1 MSVKSAVAR
10 ALENFDPEN
19 PFHVALKKYGEYNYV
34 RVIERANEYY
44 RDSIEAGKP
53 IIDIAEAVKQK
64 ALEFFA
70 DDRYMRG
77 MQLEDDLGL

>member
-10 ALENFDPEN
+10 ALENFDPSN

-34 RVIERANEYY
+34 RVIERASDYHRELIAN
-44 RDSIEAGKP
+44 GQP
-53 IIDIAEAVKQK
+53 VVNIAESVRQK
-64 ALEFFA
+64 ALEYFA

-77 MQLEDDLGL
+77 MQLEEDLGL